1 MSQGKRGR
9 WVGFGAVGLGWEV
22 KEEGWEGKKR
32 EKEEV
37 EREGLRKREEE
48 ECQGKLGGGVRKL
61 KWKT

>member
-1 MSQGKRGR
+1 M
-9 WVGFGAVGLGWEV
+9 

-48 ECQGKLGGGVRKL
+48 ECQGKWGGGVRKL